1 MATNNQVGAFATA
14 AASSRL
20 SWWYRTRETRSA
32 YMYLAP
38 AAIIMTVI
46 TAFPLLFQVYMSF
59 TDYGLKNLRYNS
71 PAPNWVGL
79 QNYNTVLF
87 DPQNTISSSLT
98 NYNFFGTLIFDLWW
112 AFSNCAFHLVLGVLI
127 AVLLNINGLWFKHI
141 YRAVY
146 ILPVVIPNL
155 IVATVWKNI
164 FDTTDGP
171 INGVL
176 RGVFGL
182 FGVPGATFNIPWLDN
197 AGSDINPLGLP
208 LAYYALLI
216 ANIWLGWP
224 LFSVVATGALQSIPR
239 ELYEAAVVDGA
250 SSRQQFLSITA
261 PLLRPSMLP
270 YTIYGFI
277 ITFNLF
283 NLSYFMSG
291 GGPFGRTELL
301 VTDVYKLVNVGH
313 LYGIAAA
320 FAIYMFFILLIL
332 TLVTNRLA
340 KLTASND

>member
-1 MATNNQVGAFATA
+1 MATNKQVGALATA
-14 AASSRL
+14 ATNSQP
-20 SWWYRTRETRSA
+20 SWWYRSRETRTA

-38 AAIIMTVI
+38 AAIIMTLI
-46 TAFPLLFQVYMSF
+46 TAFPLLYQVYMSF
-59 TDYGLKNLRYNS
+59 TDYGLKNLRVGA

-79 QNYNTVLF
+79 QNFGTVLF
-87 DPQNTISSSLT
+87 DPDKTISSQLP
-98 NYNFFGTLIFDLWW
+98 NYDFFGTLFFDLWW
-112 AFSNCAFHLVLGVLI
+112 AFSNCCFHLVLGVLI
-127 AVLLNINGLWFKHI
+127 AVLLNVNGLWFKRI

-155 IVATVWKNI
+155 IVATVWRNI

-182 FGVPGATFNIPWLDN
+182 FGVAPETFNIPWLDN
-197 AGSDINPLGLP
+197 AGNDINPLGLP

-250 SSRQQFLSITA
+250 SSQQQFFRITV

-277 ITFNLF
+277 VTFNLF

-320 FAIYMFFILLIL
+320 FAIYMFFILLVL
-332 TLVTNRLA
+332 TLITNKFA
-340 KLTASND
+340 KLTASAD